1 MDKRLKNKTLTPDL
15 LDLFYQVLILCESD
29 AINTI
34 KLRITDPR
42 LKEFLNDKDKKRE
55 KGKVVLTYNAK
66 SRKNGINNIEFNT
79 PIEINEIRFTN
90 TKNNVIK
97 SLLWHL
103 RHAFAHNRLY
113 YDNAHKFINVEN
125 VYNGVT
131 KMKAK
136 VRAADLKKL
145 VKFLIT
151 IENNN

>member
-66 SRKNGINNIEFNT
+66 SRKNGINNITSSEITDIIIPTLKSPEF
-79 PIEINEIRFTN
+79 IFT
-90 TKNNVIK
+90 
-97 SLLWHL
+97 SL
-103 RHAFAHNRLY
+103 
-113 YDNAHKFINVEN
+113 E
-125 VYNGVT
+125 
-131 KMKAK
+131 
-136 VRAADLKKL
+136 
-145 VKFLIT
+145 
-151 IENNN
+151 